1 MKTLH
6 WFTQKSFFLNKWLS
20 SYLNSCRK
28 ISEMQPSKYTQIKT
42 KYVQSMFKLYRLI
55 ITDFLLGQQ
64 LAAIKGERKR
74 CNGCRK
80 VLKRHHIFNTTKSF
94 CTVLVLSSI
103 CLLEKASG
111 KTQELGDATGIIIMY
126 FKNVLVS
133 ESKTR
138 YWY

>member
-1 MKTLH
+1 
-6 WFTQKSFFLNKWLS
+6 
-20 SYLNSCRK
+20 
-28 ISEMQPSKYTQIKT
+28 
-42 KYVQSMFKLYRLI
+42 MFKLCMLI

-111 KTQELGDATGIIIMY
+111 KTQELGDAKGIIIMY

-133 ESKTR
+133 ESKNKILVLTIR
-138 YWY
+138 YKQKLRKEQLKVVFH

>member
-1 MKTLH
+1 
-6 WFTQKSFFLNKWLS
+6 
-20 SYLNSCRK
+20 
-28 ISEMQPSKYTQIKT
+28 
-42 KYVQSMFKLYRLI
+42 MFKLYRLI

-80 VLKRHHIFNTTKSF
+80 VLKRHHIFNTTKCF

-133 ESKTR
+133 ESKNKILVLTIRYETKTR
-138 YWY
+138 EEQLKVVFHEIQVMNGEIVYEIDFYKLLFPL

>member
-1 MKTLH
+1 
-6 WFTQKSFFLNKWLS
+6 
-20 SYLNSCRK
+20 
-28 ISEMQPSKYTQIKT
+28 
-42 KYVQSMFKLYRLI
+42 MFKLYRLI

-111 KTQELGDATGIIIMY
+111 KTQELGDAKGIIIMY

-133 ESKTR
+133 ESKNKILVLTIR
-138 YWY
+138 YEIKTERGRSKYIQIIVHFKMTK

>member
-1 MKTLH
+1 
-6 WFTQKSFFLNKWLS
+6 
-20 SYLNSCRK
+20 
-28 ISEMQPSKYTQIKT
+28 
-42 KYVQSMFKLYRLI
+42 MFKLCILI

-80 VLKRHHIFNTTKSF
+80 VLKRHHIFNTTKSI

-111 KTQELGDATGIIIMY
+111 KTQELGDAKGIIIMY
-126 FKNVLVS
+126 FKNALVP
-133 ESKTR
+133 ESKNKILVLTIR
-138 YWY
+138 YKQKLRKEQLKVVFH

>member
-1 MKTLH
+1 
-6 WFTQKSFFLNKWLS
+6 
-20 SYLNSCRK
+20 
-28 ISEMQPSKYTQIKT
+28 
-42 KYVQSMFKLYRLI
+42 MFKLCILI

-80 VLKRHHIFNTTKSF
+80 VLKRHRIFNTTKSF

-111 KTQELGDATGIIIMY
+111 KTQELGDAKGIIIMY

-133 ESKTR
+133 ESKNKILVLTIR
-138 YWY
+138 YETKTERGKTKGRLTLNSCHERQNNV

>member
-1 MKTLH
+1 
-6 WFTQKSFFLNKWLS
+6 
-20 SYLNSCRK
+20 
-28 ISEMQPSKYTQIKT
+28 
-42 KYVQSMFKLYRLI
+42 MFVLYRVI

-74 CNGCRK
+74 CNGCRE

-103 CLLEKASG
+103 CLLEKAPG
-111 KTQELGDATGIIIMY
+111 KTQEMGDATGIIIMY

-133 ESKTR
+133 ESKNKILVLTIKYETKTER
-138 YWY
+138 GTTKGRLQ